1 MQDAQAGTG
10 RVVVGVDGSVR
21 NLAAL
26 EWAVAEAVRRARP
39 LHLVSVAC
47 KASTPPAPW
56 TGDSTIQYSLAETE
70 QMVDRLRRRFGAEV
84 AEVTAEVPVG
94 TPSKQLLKTLR
105 AGDELVVGR
114 RGVSPAE
121 RVILGSTS
129 IEAAGRSPV
138 PTVIVP
144 DDWEQPQHV
153 SGVVVAG
160 VDGTERDEPVLDFG
174 FAGAT
179 AAGTTL
185 LVVHAR
191 EEPPPNAWEGS
202 HVQVWT
208 KEAEAALVE
217 RLEPWTRRFP
227 EVRLVCRAPAVAP
240 GRALLDASV
249 DAQMV
254 VLGRFAGVHHL
265 VGFSGFST
273 CRRVLHHAR
282 CPVSVVPV
290 PADASAGTPGDLAF
304 DETDQPEF

>member
-1 MQDAQAGTG
+1 MQDAQVGTG

-39 LHLVSVAC
+39 LHLVAVAS
-47 KASTPPAPW
+47 KATTPPAPW
-56 TGDSTIQYSLAETE
+56 TGESTIQYSVAETE

-94 TPSKQLLKTLR
+94 APSKQLLRTLR

-129 IEAAGRSPV
+129 IEAAGRAPV

-144 DDWEQPQHV
+144 DDWDRPVHV
-153 SGVVVAG
+153 SGAVVAG
-160 VDGTERDEPVLDFG
+160 VDGTERDGPVLE
-174 FAGAT
+174 FAFDTAS

-185 LVVHAR
+185 VVVHAW
-191 EEPPPNAWEGS
+191 EEPPPNVWEGS
-202 HVQVWT
+202 RIQVWT
-208 KEAEAALVE
+208 KEAEDALAE
-217 RLEPWTRRFP
+217 RMEPWTRRFP
-227 EVRLVCRAPAVAP
+227 GVALVCQAPPTDP
-240 GRALLDASV
+240 GRALLDASA

-273 CRRVLHHAR
+273 CRKVLHHAR

-290 PADASAGTPGDLAF
+290 PAASLAETAF